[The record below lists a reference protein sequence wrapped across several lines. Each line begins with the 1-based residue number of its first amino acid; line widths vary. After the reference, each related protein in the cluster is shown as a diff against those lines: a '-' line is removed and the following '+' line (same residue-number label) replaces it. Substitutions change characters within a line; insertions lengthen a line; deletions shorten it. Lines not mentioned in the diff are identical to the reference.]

1 MPATHSPMPARAWI
15 VRLARVC
22 WERKTLSIIVIV
34 ASVSTIFT
42 GCADAAN
49 NASGRQ

>member
-1 MPATHSPMPARAWI
+1 MPARAWI

-22 WERKTLSIIVIV
+22 WERKTTEHHCHRSISIDH
-34 ASVSTIFT
+34 FT

>member
-22 WERKTLSIIVIV
+22 W
-34 ASVSTIFT
+34 
-42 GCADAAN
+42 
-49 NASGRQ
+49 

>member
-34 ASVSTIFT
+34 ASVDHFT

>member
-34 ASVSTIFT
+34 ASVSPAVTCLRPAVNCPF
-42 GCADAAN
+42 
-49 NASGRQ
+49 